1 MEEQESGMD
10 VRQLR
15 YFLVTAQLEHV
26 THAARKLSIAQPA
39 LSQSLHRLEA
49 ELGVKL
55 FAREG
60 RNLRLTEEGA
70 YLKDRLAPIVSELD
84 SACAD
89 LEAFA
94 KAEANMV
101 NLCIATAS
109 VIAVDAIGTFAP
121 RHAETRF
128 DVSRDDASTRNDI
141 IIDTIRN
148 VNVKSGITHV
158 TNSRADFAERVCIAI
173 PASRPHEEI
182 ITLDELVDARFISL
196 AGSRRFRS
204 ICDEL
209 CATRGFEPDVMF
221 ESDNP
226 AVVRKMISL
235 GLGVGFWPERSW
247 GPVNGDDVIVLPLA
261 DDGFS
266 RTIHL
271 ELTPRGLEKEAARTF
286 FEHLVAHFA
295 DVWKTDARN
304 S

>member
-1 MEEQESGMD
+1 MD

-70 YLKDRLAPIVSELD
+70 YLKDRLSPIISELD
-84 SACAD
+84 SACAG

-94 KAEANMV
+94 IAGANTV

-121 RHAETRF
+121 QHAETRF
-128 DVSRDDASTRNDI
+128 DVSRDDASPRNDI
-141 IIDTIRN
+141 VVDTIRN
-148 VNVKSGITHV
+148 VDGKSGVTHV

-182 ITLDELVDARFISL
+182 ITLDELADARFISL
-196 AGSRRFRS
+196 AGPRRFRS

-266 RTIHL
+266 RTIRL
-271 ELTPRGLEKEAARTF
+271 ELTSRGLEKEAARAF

-295 DVWKTDARN
+295 GVWENDA
-304 S
+304 SAS

>member
-1 MEEQESGMD
+1 MD

-55 FAREG
+55 FTREG
-60 RNLRLTEEGA
+60 RNLRLTEEGV
-70 YLKDRLAPIVSELD
+70 YLKDRLSPIVSELD

-94 KAEANMV
+94 KAKANTV

-109 VIAVDAIGTFAP
+109 VIAVDAIGTFASQ
-121 RHAETRF
+121 HAETRF
-128 DVSRDDASTRNDI
+128 DVNRDDASPRNDI
-141 IIDTIRN
+141 IIDTVRN
-148 VNVKSGITHV
+148 ADGKSGRTEIA
-158 TNSRADFAERVCIAI
+158 NSRADFTERVCIAI
-173 PASRPHEEI
+173 PASRPHGKTI
-182 ITLDELVDARFISL
+182 ALDELADARFISL

-209 CATRGFEPDVMF
+209 CANRGFEPDVMF

-235 GLGVGFWPERSW
+235 SLGVGFWPERSW
-247 GPVNGDDVIVLPLA
+247 GPVDGDDVIVLPLT

-271 ELTPRGLEKEAARTF
+271 ELTPRGLEKETARTF
-286 FEHLVAHFA
+286 FEHLVEHFA
-295 DVWKTDARN
+295 SVWER
-304 S
+304 

>member
-1 MEEQESGMD
+1 MKEQENEMD
-10 VRQLR
+10 IRQLR

-26 THAARKLSIAQPA
+26 TRAARKLSIAQPA

-70 YLKDRLAPIVSELD
+70 YLKDRLSPIVSELD

-94 KAEANMV
+94 KAEASTV

-121 RHAETRF
+121 QHTETRF
-128 DVSRDDASTRNDI
+128 DVSRDDASPRNDI
-141 IIDTIRN
+141 VVDTIRN
-148 VNVKSGITHV
+148 VDGKSGVTHV

-173 PASRPHEEI
+173 PASRPHGET
-182 ITLDELVDARFISL
+182 ITLDELADARFISL

-209 CATRGFEPDVMF
+209 CANRGFEPDVMF

-266 RTIHL
+266 RAIHL

>member
-1 MEEQESGMD
+1 MD

-70 YLKDRLAPIVSELD
+70 YLKDRLSPIISELD
-84 SACAD
+84 SACAG

-94 KAEANMV
+94 IAGANTV

-121 RHAETRF
+121 QHAETRF
-128 DVSRDDASTRNDI
+128 DVSRDDASPRNDI
-141 IIDTIRN
+141 VVDTIPERGWQKRGN
-148 VNVKSGITHV
+148 PCHKLPRRLRRARLHSHSGIEAARRDHHARRARGRALHQ
-158 TNSRADFAERVCIAI
+158 SR
-173 PASRPHEEI
+173 
-182 ITLDELVDARFISL
+182 
-196 AGSRRFRS
+196 GSRRFRS

-235 GLGVGFWPERSW
+235 GLGVGFWTERSW

-266 RTIHL
+266 RTIRL
-271 ELTPRGLEKEAARTF
+271 ELTSRGLEKEAARAF

-295 DVWKTDARN
+295 GVWENDA
-304 S
+304 SAS

>member
-1 MEEQESGMD
+1 MD

-55 FAREG
+55 FTREG

-70 YLKDRLAPIVSELD
+70 YLRDRLSPIVSELD
-84 SACAD
+84 SACAG
-89 LEAFA
+89 LETFA
-94 KAEANMV
+94 KAEANTV

-109 VIAVDAIGTFAP
+109 VIAVDAIGTFASQ
-121 RHAETRF
+121 HAETRF
-128 DVSRDDASTRNDI
+128 DVNRDDTSPRNDI
-141 IIDTIRN
+141 IIDTVQN
-148 VNVKSGITHV
+148 ADGKSGKTEITNFH
-158 TNSRADFAERVCIAI
+158 ADFTERVCIAI
-173 PASRPHEEI
+173 PASRPHGKTI
-182 ITLDELVDARFISL
+182 ALDELSDARFISL
-196 AGSRRFRS
+196 AGSRRFRA

-209 CATRGFEPDVMF
+209 CANRGFEPDVMF

-247 GPVNGDDVIVLPLA
+247 GPVDGDDVIVLPLT

-286 FEHLVAHFA
+286 FEHLVEHFA
-295 DVWKTDARN
+295 SVWER
-304 S
+304 

>member
-1 MEEQESGMD
+1 MD
-10 VRQLR
+10 VKQLR

-39 LSQSLHRLEA
+39 LSQSLHRLET

-70 YLKDRLAPIVSELD
+70 YLRDRLSPIISELD
-84 SACAD
+84 STCAG
-89 LEAFA
+89 LEAFT
-94 KAEANMV
+94 KTEANTV

-109 VIAVDAIGTFAP
+109 VIAVDAIGTFAS
-121 RHAETRF
+121 RHAKARF
-128 DVSRDDASTRNDI
+128 DVNRDDASPRNDI
-141 IIDTIRN
+141 IIDTLQN
-148 VNVKSGITHV
+148 ADGKSGRTHI
-158 TNSRADFAERVCIAI
+158 TNSRADFTERVCVAI
-173 PASRPHEEI
+173 PTSRPHEK
-182 ITLDELVDARFISL
+182 TFALDELTDARFISL

-209 CATRGFEPDVMF
+209 CTNRGFDPDVMF

-235 GLGVGFWPERSW
+235 GLGVGFWPEHSW
-247 GPVNGDDVIVLPLA
+247 GPVDGDDVIVLPLT

-271 ELTPRGLEKEAARTF
+271 ELTPRGLEKEAARMF
-286 FEHLVAHFA
+286 FEHLVGHFA
-295 DVWKTDARN
+295 SVWER
-304 S
+304 

>member
-1 MEEQESGMD
+1 MD
-10 VRQLR
+10 VRQLK

-55 FAREG
+55 FVREG

-70 YLKDRLAPIVSELD
+70 YLRDRLSPIVAELD
-84 SACAD
+84 SACAG

-94 KAEANMV
+94 KAEASTV

-121 RHAETRF
+121 QHAETRF
-128 DVSRDDASTRNDI
+128 DVNRDDASPRNDI
-141 IIDTIRN
+141 IIDTVQN
-148 VNVKSGITHV
+148 ADGKSGKTDIA
-158 TNSRADFAERVCIAI
+158 NSHADFAERVCIAI
-173 PASRPHEEI
+173 LASRSHGEAI
-182 ITLDELVDARFISL
+182 ALDELADARFISL

-209 CATRGFEPDVMF
+209 CASRGFEPDVMF

-261 DDGFS
+261 DDTFS

-271 ELTPRGLEKEAARTF
+271 ELTPRGIEKEAARTF
-286 FEHLVAHFA
+286 FEHLVEHFA
-295 DVWKTDARN
+295 SVWER
-304 S
+304 

>member
-1 MEEQESGMD
+1 MD
-10 VRQLR
+10 VRQLK

-26 THAARKLSIAQPA
+26 THAACKLSIAQPA

-55 FAREG
+55 FVREG

-70 YLKDRLAPIVSELD
+70 YLRDRLSPIVAELD
-84 SACAD
+84 SACAG

-94 KAEANMV
+94 KAEANTV

-121 RHAETRF
+121 QYAETRF
-128 DVSRDDASTRNDI
+128 DVNRDDASPRNDI
-141 IIDTIRN
+141 IIDTVQN
-148 VNVKSGITHV
+148 ADGKSGKTDIA
-158 TNSRADFAERVCIAI
+158 NSHADFAERVCIAI
-173 PASRPHEEI
+173 PASRLHGEAI
-182 ITLDELVDARFISL
+182 ALDKLADARFISL

-209 CATRGFEPDVMF
+209 CASRGFEPEVMF

-261 DDGFS
+261 DDTFS

-271 ELTPRGLEKEAARTF
+271 ELTPRGIEKEAARTF
-286 FEHLVAHFA
+286 FEHLVEHFA
-295 DVWKTDARN
+295 SVWER
-304 S
+304 

>member
-1 MEEQESGMD
+1 MD
-10 VRQLR
+10 VRQLK

-55 FAREG
+55 FVREG

-70 YLKDRLAPIVSELD
+70 YLRDKLSPIVAELD
-84 SACAD
+84 SACAG
-89 LEAFA
+89 LEALA
-94 KAEANMV
+94 KAEASTV

-121 RHAETRF
+121 QHAETRF
-128 DVSRDDASTRNDI
+128 DVNRDDASPRNDI
-141 IIDTIRN
+141 IIDTVQN
-148 VNVKSGITHV
+148 ADGKSGKTDIA
-158 TNSRADFAERVCIAI
+158 NSHADFAERVCIAI
-173 PASRPHEEI
+173 PASRPHGEAI
-182 ITLDELVDARFISL
+182 ALDKLADARFISL

-204 ICDEL
+204 ICDKL
-209 CATRGFEPDVMF
+209 CANRGFEPDVMF

-261 DDGFS
+261 DDTFS

-271 ELTPRGLEKEAARTF
+271 ELTPRGIEKEAARTF
-286 FEHLVAHFA
+286 FEHLVEHFA
-295 DVWKTDARN
+295 SVWER
-304 S
+304 

>member
-1 MEEQESGMD
+1 MD
-10 VRQLR
+10 VRQLK

-55 FAREG
+55 FVREG

-70 YLKDRLAPIVSELD
+70 YLRDRLSPIVAELD
-84 SACAD
+84 SACAG

-94 KAEANMV
+94 KAEANTV

-121 RHAETRF
+121 QHAETRF
-128 DVSRDDASTRNDI
+128 DVNRDDASPRNDI
-141 IIDTIRN
+141 IIDTVQN
-148 VNVKSGITHV
+148 ADGKSCKTDIA
-158 TNSRADFAERVCIAI
+158 NSHADFAERVCIAI
-173 PASRPHEEI
+173 PASRPHGEAI
-182 ITLDELVDARFISL
+182 ALDELADARFISL

-209 CATRGFEPDVMF
+209 CAIRGFEPDVMF

-261 DDGFS
+261 DDTFS

-271 ELTPRGLEKEAARTF
+271 ELTPRGIEKEAARTF
-286 FEHLVAHFA
+286 FEHLVEHFA
-295 DVWKTDARN
+295 SVWER
-304 S
+304 

>member
-1 MEEQESGMD
+1 MD

-70 YLKDRLAPIVSELD
+70 YLKERLSPIVSELD
-84 SACAD
+84 SAWRGPRGVRESRGEHGD
-89 LEAFA
+89 
-94 KAEANMV
+94 
-101 NLCIATAS
+101 LCIATAS

-128 DVSRDDASTRNDI
+128 DVSRDGASTRNDI

-148 VNVKSGITHV
+148 VNGESGVTHV

-209 CATRGFEPDVMF
+209 CANRGFEPDVMF

-247 GPVNGDDVIVLPLA
+247 GPVNGRRRHRLA
-261 DDGFS
+261 PG
-266 RTIHL
+266 R
-271 ELTPRGLEKEAARTF
+271 R
-286 FEHLVAHFA
+286 
-295 DVWKTDARN
+295 
-304 S
+304 

>member
-1 MEEQESGMD
+1 MD
-10 VRQLR
+10 VRQLK

-55 FAREG
+55 FVREG

-70 YLKDRLAPIVSELD
+70 YLRDRLSPIVAELD
-84 SACAD
+84 SACAG

-94 KAEANMV
+94 KAEASTV

-121 RHAETRF
+121 QHAETRF
-128 DVSRDDASTRNDI
+128 DVNRDDASPRNDI
-141 IIDTIRN
+141 IIDTVQN
-148 VNVKSGITHV
+148 ADGKSGKTDIA
-158 TNSRADFAERVCIAI
+158 NSHADFAERVCIAI
-173 PASRPHEEI
+173 PASRSHGEAI
-182 ITLDELVDARFISL
+182 ALDELADARFISL

-209 CATRGFEPDVMF
+209 CASRGFEPDVMF

-261 DDGFS
+261 DDPFS

-271 ELTPRGLEKEAARTF
+271 ELTPRGIEKEAARTF
-286 FEHLVAHFA
+286 FEHLVEHFA
-295 DVWKTDARN
+295 SVWER
-304 S
+304 

>member
-1 MEEQESGMD
+1 MD
-10 VRQLR
+10 VRQLK

-55 FAREG
+55 FVREG
-60 RNLRLTEEGA
+60 RNLRLTEEGT
-70 YLKDRLAPIVSELD
+70 YLRDRLSPIVAELD
-84 SACAD
+84 SACAG
-89 LEAFA
+89 LEGFA
-94 KAEANMV
+94 KAEASTV

-109 VIAVDAIGTFAP
+109 VITVDAIGTFAP
-121 RHAETRF
+121 QHAETRF
-128 DVSRDDASTRNDI
+128 DVNRDDASPRNDI
-141 IIDTIRN
+141 IIDTVQN
-148 VNVKSGITHV
+148 ADGKSGKTDIA
-158 TNSRADFAERVCIAI
+158 NSHADFAERVCIAI
-173 PASRPHEEI
+173 PASRSHGEAI
-182 ITLDELVDARFISL
+182 ALDELADARFISL

-209 CATRGFEPDVMF
+209 CASRGFEPDVMF

-261 DDGFS
+261 DDTFS

-271 ELTPRGLEKEAARTF
+271 ELTPRGIEKEAARTF
-286 FEHLVAHFA
+286 FEHLVEHFA
-295 DVWKTDARN
+295 SVWER
-304 S
+304 

>member
-1 MEEQESGMD
+1 MD
-10 VRQLR
+10 VRQLK

-55 FAREG
+55 FVREG

-70 YLKDRLAPIVSELD
+70 YLRDRLSPIVAELD
-84 SACAD
+84 SACAG

-94 KAEANMV
+94 KAEANTV

-109 VIAVDAIGTFAP
+109 VITVDAIGTFAP
-121 RHAETRF
+121 QHAETRF
-128 DVSRDDASTRNDI
+128 DVNRDDASPRIDI
-141 IIDTIRN
+141 IIDTVQN
-148 VNVKSGITHV
+148 ADGKSGKTDIA
-158 TNSRADFAERVCIAI
+158 NSRADFAERVCIAI
-173 PASRPHEEI
+173 PSSRPHGKT
-182 ITLDELVDARFISL
+182 ITLNELADARFISL

-209 CATRGFEPDVMF
+209 CASRGFEPDVMF

-261 DDGFS
+261 DDAFS

-271 ELTPRGLEKEAARTF
+271 ELTPRGIEKEAARTF
-286 FEHLVAHFA
+286 FEHLVEHFA
-295 DVWKTDARN
+295 SVWER
-304 S
+304 

>member
-1 MEEQESGMD
+1 MD
-10 VRQLR
+10 VRQLK

-55 FAREG
+55 FVREG

-70 YLKDRLAPIVSELD
+70 YLRDRLSPIVAELD
-84 SACAD
+84 SACAG

-94 KAEANMV
+94 KAEASTV

-121 RHAETRF
+121 QHAETRF
-128 DVSRDDASTRNDI
+128 DVNRDDASPRNDI
-141 IIDTIRN
+141 IIDTVQN
-148 VNVKSGITHV
+148 ADGKSGKTDIA
-158 TNSRADFAERVCIAI
+158 NSHADFAERVCIAI
-173 PASRPHEEI
+173 PASRSHGEAI
-182 ITLDELVDARFISL
+182 ALDELADARFISL

-209 CATRGFEPDVMF
+209 CASRGFEPDVMF

-247 GPVNGDDVIVLPLA
+247 GPGQRRRRHRLA
-261 DDGFS
+261 VG
-266 RTIHL
+266 R
-271 ELTPRGLEKEAARTF
+271 
-286 FEHLVAHFA
+286 
-295 DVWKTDARN
+295 
-304 S
+304 

>member
-84 SACAD
+84 SACAG

-94 KAEANMV
+94 EAEANMV

-109 VIAVDAIGTFAP
+109 RSTQSAP
-121 RHAETRF
+121 SRHGMQRRDSTSAGMTHQPATTSSSTRF
-128 DVSRDDASTRNDI
+128 GT
-141 IIDTIRN
+141 
-148 VNVKSGITHV
+148 
-158 TNSRADFAERVCIAI
+158 
-173 PASRPHEEI
+173 
-182 ITLDELVDARFISL
+182 
-196 AGSRRFRS
+196 
-204 ICDEL
+204 
-209 CATRGFEPDVMF
+209 
-221 ESDNP
+221 
-226 AVVRKMISL
+226 
-235 GLGVGFWPERSW
+235 
-247 GPVNGDDVIVLPLA
+247 
-261 DDGFS
+261 
-266 RTIHL
+266 
-271 ELTPRGLEKEAARTF
+271 
-286 FEHLVAHFA
+286 
-295 DVWKTDARN
+295 
-304 S
+304 

>member
-1 MEEQESGMD
+1 MD
-10 VRQLR
+10 VRQLK

-55 FAREG
+55 FVREG

-70 YLKDRLAPIVSELD
+70 YLRDRLSPIVAELD
-84 SACAD
+84 SACAG

-94 KAEANMV
+94 KAEASTV

-128 DVSRDDASTRNDI
+128 DVNRDDASPRNDI
-141 IIDTIRN
+141 IIDTVQN
-148 VNVKSGITHV
+148 ADGKSGKTDIA
-158 TNSRADFAERVCIAI
+158 NSHAGFAERVCIAI
-173 PASRPHEEI
+173 PASRSHGEAI
-182 ITLDELVDARFISL
+182 ALDELADARFISL

-209 CATRGFEPDVMF
+209 CASRGFEPDVMF

-261 DDGFS
+261 DDTFS

-271 ELTPRGLEKEAARTF
+271 ELTPRGIEKEAARTF
-286 FEHLVAHFA
+286 FEHLVEHFA
-295 DVWKTDARN
+295 SVWER
-304 S
+304 

>member
-1 MEEQESGMD
+1 MD

-26 THAARKLSIAQPA
+26 THAARKLSIAQSA

-55 FAREG
+55 FTREG

-70 YLKDRLAPIVSELD
+70 YLRDRLSPIVSELD

-94 KAEANMV
+94 KVEANTV
-101 NLCIATAS
+101 SLCIATAS
-109 VIAVDAIGTFAP
+109 VIAVDAIGTFASQ
-121 RHAETRF
+121 HAETRF
-128 DVSRDDASTRNDI
+128 DVNRDDASPRNDI
-141 IIDTIRN
+141 IIDTVQN
-148 VNVKSGITHV
+148 ADGKSGKTEITNFH
-158 TNSRADFAERVCIAI
+158 ADFTERVCIAI
-173 PASRPHEEI
+173 PASRPHGKTI
-182 ITLDELVDARFISL
+182 ALDELSDARFISL
-196 AGSRRFRS
+196 AGSRRFRA

-209 CATRGFEPDVMF
+209 CANRGFEPDVMF

-247 GPVNGDDVIVLPLA
+247 GPVDGDDVIVLPLT

-286 FEHLVAHFA
+286 FEHLVEHFA
-295 DVWKTDARN
+295 SVWER
-304 S
+304 

>member
-1 MEEQESGMD
+1 MD
-10 VRQLR
+10 VRQLK

-55 FAREG
+55 FVREG

-70 YLKDRLAPIVSELD
+70 YLRDRLSPIVAELD
-84 SACAD
+84 SACSG

-94 KAEANMV
+94 KAEASTV

-121 RHAETRF
+121 QHAETRF
-128 DVSRDDASTRNDI
+128 GVNRDDASPRNDI
-141 IIDTIRN
+141 IIDTVQN
-148 VNVKSGITHV
+148 ADGKSGKTDIA
-158 TNSRADFAERVCIAI
+158 NSHADFAERVCIAI
-173 PASRPHEEI
+173 PASRSHGEAI
-182 ITLDELVDARFISL
+182 ALDELADARFISL

-209 CATRGFEPDVMF
+209 CASRGFEPDVMF

-261 DDGFS
+261 DDTFS

-271 ELTPRGLEKEAARTF
+271 ELTPRGIEKEAARTF
-286 FEHLVAHFA
+286 FEHLVEHFA
-295 DVWKTDARN
+295 SVWER
-304 S
+304 

>member
-1 MEEQESGMD
+1 MD
-10 VRQLR
+10 VRQLK
-15 YFLVTAQLEHV
+15 YFLMTAQLEHV
-26 THAARKLSIAQPA
+26 THAARKLSMAQPA

-55 FAREG
+55 FVREG

-70 YLKDRLAPIVSELD
+70 YLRDRLSPIVAELD
-84 SACAD
+84 SACAG

-94 KAEANMV
+94 KAEASTV

-121 RHAETRF
+121 QHAETRF
-128 DVSRDDASTRNDI
+128 DVNRDDASPRNDI
-141 IIDTIRN
+141 IIDTVQN
-148 VNVKSGITHV
+148 ADGKSGKTDIA
-158 TNSRADFAERVCIAI
+158 NSHADFAERVCIAI
-173 PASRPHEEI
+173 PASRSHGEAI
-182 ITLDELVDARFISL
+182 ALDELADARFISL

-209 CATRGFEPDVMF
+209 CASRGFEPDVMF

-247 GPVNGDDVIVLPLA
+247 GPVNGDDVIVLPLT
-261 DDGFS
+261 DDTFS

-271 ELTPRGLEKEAARTF
+271 ELTPRGIEKEAARTF
-286 FEHLVAHFA
+286 FEHLVEHFA
-295 DVWKTDARN
+295 SVWER
-304 S
+304 

>member
-1 MEEQESGMD
+1 MD

-70 YLKDRLAPIVSELD
+70 YLKDRLSPIISELD
-84 SACAD
+84 SACAG

-94 KAEANMV
+94 IAGANTV

-121 RHAETRF
+121 QHAETRF
-128 DVSRDDASTRNDI
+128 DVSRDDASPRNDI
-141 IIDTIRN
+141 VVDTIRN
-148 VNVKSGITHV
+148 VDGKSGVTHV

-182 ITLDELVDARFISL
+182 DHARRARGRALHQSRGLEALSL
-196 AGSRRFRS
+196 HLRRAMRDQGIRARRHVRERQPRRGAKDDKPGSRRRLLARAQLGS
-204 ICDEL
+204 RQRRRCH
-209 CATRGFEPDVMF
+209 R
-221 ESDNP
+221 P
-226 AVVRKMISL
+226 APGRRWLLENDSPRAHVPGPREGGGARVLRASRRAL
-235 GLGVGFWPERSW
+235 RRRVGE
-247 GPVNGDDVIVLPLA
+247 
-261 DDGFS
+261 
-266 RTIHL
+266 
-271 ELTPRGLEKEAARTF
+271 
-286 FEHLVAHFA
+286 
-295 DVWKTDARN
+295 
-304 S
+304 

>member
-1 MEEQESGMD
+1 MD
-10 VRQLR
+10 VRQLK

-55 FAREG
+55 FVREG

-70 YLKDRLAPIVSELD
+70 YLRDRLSPIVAELD
-84 SACAD
+84 SACAG

-94 KAEANMV
+94 KAEASTV

-109 VIAVDAIGTFAP
+109 VITVDAIGTFAP
-121 RHAETRF
+121 QHAETRF
-128 DVSRDDASTRNDI
+128 DVNRDDASPRNDI
-141 IIDTIRN
+141 IIDTVQN
-148 VNVKSGITHV
+148 ADGKSGKTDIA
-158 TNSRADFAERVCIAI
+158 NSHADFAERVCIAI
-173 PASRPHEEI
+173 PASRSHGEAI
-182 ITLDELVDARFISL
+182 ALDELADARFISL

-209 CATRGFEPDVMF
+209 CASRGFEPDVMF

-235 GLGVGFWPERSW
+235 SLGVGFWPERSW

-261 DDGFS
+261 DDTFS

-271 ELTPRGLEKEAARTF
+271 ELTPRGIEKEAARTF
-286 FEHLVAHFA
+286 FEHLVEHFA
-295 DVWKTDARN
+295 SVWER
-304 S
+304 